1 MSDLNTNKV
10 KKDKKRRRRNYDDI
24 DSQVQKIEEDTKINK
39 NTVDVPSNTR
49 VLDEVDSDDL
59 NDDELDRLMLLEE
72 EKEKFLNKSKP
83 KEADEVDDDESEES
97 FELSAVEDIPVTR
110 RTRGKVID
118 YKKTAEKLNEE
129 ENGLNGDQDYYSDDE
144 DDAEY
149 IPEA

>member
-24 DSQVQKIEEDTKINK
+24 DNQIQKIEEDTKLK
-39 NTVDVPSNTR
+39 KTVNDTSSSTTR

-72 EKEKFLNKSKP
+72 EKEKLLNKSKP
-83 KEADEVDDDESEES
+83 KDADEPEDDDSDES
-97 FELSAVEDIPVTR
+97 FELSAVEDVPTTR

-118 YKKTAEKLNEE
+118 YKKTAEELNKEE
-129 ENGLNGDQDYYSDDE
+129 DGVNADQDYSDDE

-149 IPEA
+149 IPEE

>member
-1 MSDLNTNKV
+1 MADLNTNKV

-24 DSQVQKIEEDTKINK
+24 DSQVQKIEEDSKLEK
-39 NTVDVPSNTR
+39 TVNDASSSDSR

-72 EKEKFLNKSKP
+72 EKEKLLNKSKP
-83 KEADEVDDDESEES
+83 KDVDEAEDDSEES
-97 FELSAVEDIPVTR
+97 FELSAVEDVPTTR

-118 YKKTAEKLNEE
+118 YKKTAEKLNKEE
-129 ENGLNGDQDYYSDDE
+129 DGVNADQDYSDDE

-149 IPEA
+149 IPEE

>member
-24 DSQVQKIEEDTKINK
+24 DNQIQKIEEDTKIKQVGANAK
-39 NTVDVPSNTR
+39 ANTNALED
-49 VLDEVDSDDL
+49 VDSDDL

-72 EKEKFLNKSKP
+72 EKEKLLNKTETK
-83 KEADEVDDDESEES
+83 DVDESEES
-97 FELSAVEDIPVTR
+97 FELSAVEEVPATR

-118 YKKTAEKLNEE
+118 YKKTAEELNKEDE
-129 ENGLNGDQDYYSDDE
+129 ENDYDSD

-149 IPEA
+149 VPEE